1 VTDIERG
8 PGASCCGR
16 AGETAASSIAFA
28 FRSQTMVAHITEVE
42 VSRRT
47 GHVWA
52 KRTVECGMLHSLS
65 RALHEEVRFDTEQVT
80 SVNWSSSPTLTHA
93 VMLRSST
100 ETLSCRRSRCA

>member
-47 GHVWA
+47 GHVWEPCLA
-52 KRTVECGMLHSLS
+52 AVPDALLERWTIRIPPDHERIFRTWFRSPEPD
-65 RALHEEVRFDTEQVT
+65 EVV
-80 SVNWSSSPTLTHA
+80 
-93 VMLRSST
+93 
-100 ETLSCRRSRCA
+100 